1 MAGDN
6 LPEGVDQEQIQ
17 RILRRVLEAEKD
29 KLHMGNPLGINDDI
43 ESIIEE
49 EVDE

>member
-1 MAGDN
+1 MVKSEFPDD
-6 LPEGVDQEQIQ
+6 VDDEVAK
-17 RILRRVLEAEKD
+17 RLMERVLQAERD

-49 EVDE
+49 EIE